1 MLRWKAVPN
10 KLQMT
15 IKGPLSHIL
24 GNHQVLAM
32 TGAVP
37 LCSPPFL
44 CHMGDSRLSL
54 KACATFLFASPG
66 RLGWECLCSGQ
77 WAEET
82 VGSQAERSS
91 HLGRRWRCR
100 WQRRHALPV
109 GSPVSTHSSR
119 RPPLSWT
126 PPSSICYSLLPTCI
140 PPSDHFSLPYFFAT
154 SLRFFPSKLYI
165 FKSRR

>member
-24 GNHQVLAM
+24 GSHQVLAM

-54 KACATFLFASPG
+54 KVCATFLFPSPG

-154 SLRFFPSKLYI
+154 SLCFFPSKLYI

>member
-24 GNHQVLAM
+24 GSHQVLAM
-32 TGAVP
+32 TGAVR

-66 RLGWECLCSGQ
+66 RLG
-77 WAEET
+77 
-82 VGSQAERSS
+82 
-91 HLGRRWRCR
+91 
-100 WQRRHALPV
+100 
-109 GSPVSTHSSR
+109 
-119 RPPLSWT
+119 
-126 PPSSICYSLLPTCI
+126 
-140 PPSDHFSLPYFFAT
+140 
-154 SLRFFPSKLYI
+154 
-165 FKSRR
+165 